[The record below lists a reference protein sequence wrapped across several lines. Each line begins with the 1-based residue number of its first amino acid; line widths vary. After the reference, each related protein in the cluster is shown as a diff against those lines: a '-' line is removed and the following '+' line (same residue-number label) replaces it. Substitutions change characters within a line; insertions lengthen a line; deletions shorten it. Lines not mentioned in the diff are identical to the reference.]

1 MHVLEPQ
8 ISVLWSPKTHAVNLT
23 HECSRMSRICVLSP
37 TYCWFKAQTSV
48 LHHPEYRCCKPQVCA
63 LQPQLRVVLSP
74 KSMPC
79 ALFRALLCAR
89 HFPKAL
95 LGAEGDKKKQPN
107 KQGMQK
113 NENDG
118 GKIAAGR
125 LCTASYGTGLGNL
138 SRVEN
143 PCLAVGP
150 SLREQGMQ
158 GGFGEAEREEDTAAL
173 ITSYYYFYVLV
184 FSSSICGHPTHR
196 SIERKK
202 NPLSPPF
209 YFFLYFFC
217 LFSPAL
223 CFLCCCPVGCW
234 LHLLLSPF

>member
-1 MHVLEPQ
+1 MLRAQIRALPSPKHIRACKPRFVCFGVPKMHVLEPQ

-113 NENDG
+113 KKTMRENRSRPFVHSELWHGFGKSQPG
-118 GKIAAGR
+118 GKSLPG
-125 LCTASYGTGLGNL
+125 CG
-138 SRVEN
+138 
-143 PCLAVGP
+143 AVP
-150 SLREQGMQ
+150 
-158 GGFGEAEREEDTAAL
+158 
-173 ITSYYYFYVLV
+173 
-184 FSSSICGHPTHR
+184 
-196 SIERKK
+196 
-202 NPLSPPF
+202 
-209 YFFLYFFC
+209 
-217 LFSPAL
+217 
-223 CFLCCCPVGCW
+223 
-234 LHLLLSPF
+234 